1 MTPRFIL
8 DENVVILAQQGL
20 DKYGNTNPACA
31 DLIQKIIEI
40 CHTIVVDDV
49 LWDKYIEQ
57 LNHPGYHHPNLG
69 PFLIRS
75 LWNALTVSEKVDGL
89 GHTAPIMD
97 DEGSIPSGSQDDA
110 YLVRLA
116 VEKGADPG
124 NDGRTTPG
132 RPCILRNS
140 VQVQLER
147 GFSRRRLG
155 VVVVRSLLPLQ
166 RPRHMLLTGDEGRE
180 AEKPV

>member
-20 DKYGNTNPACA
+20 DRYGNTELTCA
-31 DLIQKIIEI
+31 DLIRQIIEI

-49 LWDKYIEQ
+49 LWDKYDEQ

-89 GHTAPIMD
+89 GHTAPTMD

-116 VEKGADPG
+116 VETGATLVTT
-124 NDGRTTPG
+124 DGPLRDDLVTCG
-132 RPCILRNS
+132 ILS
-140 VQVQLER
+140 KYSLTVVSPEDALE
-147 GFSRRRLG
+147 
-155 VVVVRSLLPLQ
+155 LL
-166 RPRHMLLTGDEGRE
+166 
-180 AEKPV
+180 

>member
-20 DKYGNTNPACA
+20 DQYGSANPTCA
-31 DLIQKIIEI
+31 DLIHQIIDI
-40 CHTIVVDDV
+40 CHTIVVDDL

-89 GHTAPIMD
+89 GHTAPLLD

-110 YLVRLA
+110 YLVRLV
-116 VEKGADPG
+116 VETRATLV
-124 NDGRTTPG
+124 TTDEPLRDDLISCG
-132 RPCILRNS
+132 ILS
-140 VQVQLER
+140 KYSLTVVSPEDALE
-147 GFSRRRLG
+147 
-155 VVVVRSLLPLQ
+155 LL
-166 RPRHMLLTGDEGRE
+166 
-180 AEKPV
+180 

>member
-97 DEGSIPSGSQDDA
+97 AEGSIPSGSQDDA

-116 VEKGADPG
+116 VEKEATLVTT
-124 NDGRTTPG
+124 DGPLRDDLVSCG
-132 RPCILRNS
+132 ILSKYSLN
-140 VQVQLER
+140 
-147 GFSRRRLG
+147 
-155 VVVVRSLLPLQ
+155 VVSPEDALKLL
-166 RPRHMLLTGDEGRE
+166 
-180 AEKPV
+180 

>member
-1 MTPRFIL
+1 M
-8 DENVVILAQQGL
+8 
-20 DKYGNTNPACA
+20 
-31 DLIQKIIEI
+31 
-40 CHTIVVDDV
+40 VDDV

-75 LWNALTVSEKVDGL
+75 LWNALTVSEKVVGL

-116 VEKGADPG
+116 VETGATLVTT
-124 NDGRTTPG
+124 DGPLRDDLVSCG
-132 RPCILRNS
+132 ILS
-140 VQVQLER
+140 TYSLTVVSPEDALE
-147 GFSRRRLG
+147 
-155 VVVVRSLLPLQ
+155 LL
-166 RPRHMLLTGDEGRE
+166 
-180 AEKPV
+180 

>member
-8 DENVVILAQQGL
+8 DENVVILAQEEL

-31 DLIQKIIEI
+31 DLIQQIIEI

-75 LWNALTVSEKVDGL
+75 LWNSLTVSGKVDGL

-116 VEKGADPG
+116 VETRATLVTT
-124 NDGRTTPG
+124 DGPLRDDLVSCG
-132 RPCILRNS
+132 ILS
-140 VQVQLER
+140 KYSLTVVSPEDA
-147 GFSRRRLG
+147 LG
-155 VVVVRSLLPLQ
+155 LL
-166 RPRHMLLTGDEGRE
+166 
-180 AEKPV
+180 

>member
-1 MTPRFIL
+1 MTARFIL
-8 DENVVILAQQGL
+8 DENVVILAQQGM

-31 DLIQKIIEI
+31 DLIQQIIEI

-89 GHTAPIMD
+89 GHTAPIID

-116 VEKGADPG
+116 VEKGATLVTT
-124 NDGRTTPG
+124 DG
-132 RPCILRNS
+132 
-140 VQVQLER
+140 
-147 GFSRRRLG
+147 
-155 VVVVRSLLPLQ
+155 PLQ
-166 RPRHMLLTGDEGRE
+166 DDLVSCGILSKYSLTVVSPEDALELL
-180 AEKPV
+180 

>member
-1 MTPRFIL
+1 MTSRFIL

-20 DKYGNTNPACA
+20 DNYGNTNPACA
-31 DLIQKIIEI
+31 DLIQQIIEI

-116 VEKGADPG
+116 VETRATLVTTDGPLRDDLVSCGILSKYSLTVVSPEGA
-124 NDGRTTPG
+124 
-132 RPCILRNS
+132 
-140 VQVQLER
+140 
-147 GFSRRRLG
+147 LG
-155 VVVVRSLLPLQ
+155 SL
-166 RPRHMLLTGDEGRE
+166 
-180 AEKPV
+180 

>member
-116 VEKGADPG
+116 VEKGATLVTT
-124 NDGRTTPG
+124 DGPLRDDLVSCG
-132 RPCILRNS
+132 ILSQYSLNVVS
-140 VQVQLER
+140 PEDALE
-147 GFSRRRLG
+147 
-155 VVVVRSLLPLQ
+155 LL
-166 RPRHMLLTGDEGRE
+166 
-180 AEKPV
+180 

>member
-20 DKYGNTNPACA
+20 DEYGNINPACA
-31 DLIQKIIEI
+31 QLIQRIIEI

-69 PFLIRS
+69 PFLIRVLS
-75 LWNALTVSEKVDGL
+75 DALIVSEKVVGL
-89 GHTAPIMD
+89 GHTAPIMG

-116 VEKGADPG
+116 VETGATLVTT
-124 NDGRTTPG
+124 DGPLRDDLVSCG
-132 RPCILRNS
+132 ILS
-140 VQVQLER
+140 TYSLTLVSPQEALE
-147 GFSRRRLG
+147 
-155 VVVVRSLLPLQ
+155 LL
-166 RPRHMLLTGDEGRE
+166 
-180 AEKPV
+180 